1 MESQIPKMN
10 AESGFEVM
18 ESGVAPLRESG
29 YVTLLSACLS
39 AVGLVYQPMVVFSLI
54 AVIMGAFAL
63 RKYNGLTP
71 LGLKPA
77 RVGICLAIALG
88 SCSFFAPW
96 FKSAI
101 LTHQAEKF
109 ALIYLDVIAMD
120 ETEFA
125 MELNKDYVNRMDP
138 TMSLE
143 EHYQGAPQARENY
156 ENFRSGGVNEMIRER
171 GPGAEWAFHKPT
183 RLYTEYRVQRA
194 ELVIVD
200 PTGSPNARIRMVMD
214 YRVDSKG
221 QGQWHVSNVQTYSVK
236 RYIAPTVL

>member
-10 AESGFEVM
+10 AESGFEVI

-29 YVTLLSACLS
+29 YVSLLSACLS
-39 AVGLVYQPMVVFSLI
+39 AVGLIYQPMMVFSFI
-54 AVIMGAFAL
+54 AVIVGAFAL

-71 LGLKPA
+71 VGLKPA

-101 LTHQAEKF
+101 LSHQAEKF

-171 GPGAEWAFHKPT
+171 GPGAEWVFYLPT
-183 RLYTEYRVQRA
+183 RLYTEFRIQHA
-194 ELVIVD
+194 ELVIAD
-200 PTGSPNARIRMVMD
+200 PTGSPNKRIRMVMD
-214 YRVDSKG
+214 YLVDSKG

-236 RYIAPTVL
+236 RYVAPTIL

>member
-1 MESQIPKMN
+1 M
-10 AESGFEVM
+10 
-18 ESGVAPLRESG
+18 
-29 YVTLLSACLS
+29 
-39 AVGLVYQPMVVFSLI
+39 LVFVWLF
-54 AVIMGAFAL
+54 
-63 RKYNGLTP
+63 
-71 LGLKPA
+71 
-77 RVGICLAIALG
+77 ALG
-88 SCSFFAPW
+88 SCSFFVPW

-171 GPGAEWAFHKPT
+171 GPGPNGLFIS
-183 RLYTEYRVQRA
+183 LRVSIRNIESVRA

-221 QGQWHVSNVQTYSVK
+221 LAPMARVQCSD
-236 RYIAPTVL
+236 L

>member
-1 MESQIPKMN
+1 
-10 AESGFEVM
+10 
-18 ESGVAPLRESG
+18 
-29 YVTLLSACLS
+29 
-39 AVGLVYQPMVVFSLI
+39 
-54 AVIMGAFAL
+54 
-63 RKYNGLTP
+63 
-71 LGLKPA
+71 
-77 RVGICLAIALG
+77 
-88 SCSFFAPW
+88 
-96 FKSAI
+96 
-101 LTHQAEKF
+101 
-109 ALIYLDVIAMD
+109 
-120 ETEFA
+120 
-125 MELNKDYVNRMDP
+125 MDP

-156 ENFRSGGVNEMIRER
+156 ENLRSGGVNEMIRER

>member
-10 AESGFEVM
+10 AESGFEII

-29 YVTLLSACLS
+29 YAALLSGCLS
-39 AVGLVYQPMVVFSLI
+39 VVGLVYQPMMVFSLI
-54 AVIMGAFAL
+54 AVIVGAFAL
-63 RKYNGLTP
+63 RKYSGLTP

-77 RVGICLAIALG
+77 RVGICLAIAFG
-88 SCSFFAPW
+88 SCSFFTPW

-101 LTHQAEKF
+101 LSHQAEKF

-171 GPGAEWAFHKPT
+171 GPGAEWVFYLPT
-183 RLYTEYRVQRA
+183 RLYTRYKNQHA
-194 ELVIVD
+194 ELVIAD
-200 PTGSPNARIRMVMD
+200 PTGSSSAKILMVMD
-214 YRVDSKG
+214 YLVDSEG
-221 QGQWHVSNVQTYSVK
+221 QGQWHVSNIQTYRAK
-236 RYIAPTVL
+236 RFVAPTVL